1 MGLNALSLSFTWK
14 EWDDPFSVAFVGMGT
29 LHFMYLKFFCLWR
42 FFRSASLFTDIV
54 PPENM
59 TRCVKNNHTFAGFW
73 KSWHSSFN
81 KWTVRYLYVPLGG
94 SKTQKF
100 SIWLI
105 FIFIGLWHDL
115 WWSWVAWALMN
126 CLFFTVEIIITYFFY
141 KPRWDWVRELPGWEV
156 FHCFLGG
163 WNSGFIVCSNLYI
176 LFGFRHMPEFLYKTF
191 WLPGA
196 WKVYLTVSVFCGLA
210 CHFQDECRRRE
221 DVAKARQNNK
231 LSN

>member
-73 KSWHSSFN
+73 KSWHASFN
-81 KWTVRYLYVPLGG
+81 KWTVRYMYVPMGG
-94 SKTQKF
+94 PKTQHF
-100 SIWLI
+100 TIWLI

-126 CLFFTVEIIITYFFY
+126 CVFFTI
-141 KPRWDWVRELPGWEV
+141 ELLISFEWKKQRYNWIRNIPGWWI
-156 FHCFLGG
+156 LSLLLTGLNG
-163 WNSGFIVCSNLYI
+163 TFILCSNLSLVY
-176 LFGFRHMPEFLYKTF
+176 GFDHMPTFARLVFLGN
-191 WLPGA
+191 GA
-196 WKVYLTVSVFCGLA
+196 WKVFALIAMCAFSLVPV
-210 CHFQDECRRRE
+210 QRE
-221 DVAKARQNNK
+221 IRKRELMCPITKKIV
-231 LSN
+231 